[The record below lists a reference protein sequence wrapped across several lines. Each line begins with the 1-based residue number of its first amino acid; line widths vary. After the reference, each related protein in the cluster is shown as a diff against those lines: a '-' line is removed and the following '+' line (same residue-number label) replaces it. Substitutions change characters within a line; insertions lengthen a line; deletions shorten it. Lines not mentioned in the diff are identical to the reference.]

1 MKTLYII
8 VLPCIVYH
16 IGVTS
21 ASRSESLHRNVTA
34 EKVTENRFFRLH
46 SVDLRRLYVKAI
58 STTFYECT
66 KSS

>member
-1 MKTLYII
+1 MKTLFG
-8 VLPCIVYH
+8 YH

-21 ASRSESLHRNVTA
+21 ASRSESSDRNVTA
-34 EKVTENRFFRLH
+34 EKVTKIV
-46 SVDLRRLYVKAI
+46 SVTQRRLYVKAI